1 MYNNKIII
9 FNFRRKIMLNE
20 KLKTSVGLK
29 TIIIGILVL
38 LLMIPSVWI
47 MSIIDER
54 ESYSQEALSDITSK
68 WGGNQ
73 FITGPV
79 LVIPVEFLNEDAD
92 GKKYIS
98 TKNIYLLSETLD
110 VESIMEPETR
120 YRGIY
125 EILLYKSDILAKGKF
140 NLKAIEELDLMN
152 GKVRYD
158 KAHVEIGISDL
169 KGLTNNLKINWNGSE
184 ISARTGL
191 KEGSTVSRGLNFL
204 IPIQPK
210 VKEYSYSMN
219 INLNGSEQIQFSP
232 TGKDTKVKISAPWNH
247 PSFCG
252 DFLPQQKTI
261 DDQHFEA
268 QWKIFNLNRNFSH
281 ISFGNPLHI
290 EDNFFGVKLF
300 YPVDQY
306 QQTTRSVKYAFL
318 FLSLTFVCFFL
329 IEILSKKQIHP
340 IQYLLIGSGMVL
352 FYLVLLS
359 LSEHLS
365 FSLAYL
371 IACVSMIILIGLYT
385 KAALGEFRL
394 TSIVSAVLLTFYGFL
409 FINLQ
414 LQDYALLVGSFG
426 LFITLAA
433 LMYFTRKI
441 DWFSALK
448 QNNIQ
453 S

>member
-1 MYNNKIII
+1 
-9 FNFRRKIMLNE
+9 MLNE
-20 KLKTSVGLK
+20 KLKTSIGAK
-29 TIIIGILVL
+29 TIMIGLLVL

-54 ESYSQEALSDITSK
+54 ESYRQEALSDITSK
-68 WGGNQ
+68 WGGSQ
-73 FITGPV
+73 FVAGPV
-79 LVIPVEFLNEDAD
+79 LVLPVEFLNEDAD

-98 TKNIYLLSETLD
+98 TKNIYLLSESLD
-110 VESIMEPETR
+110 IENSLEPEIR

-140 NLKAIEELDLMN
+140 DTRTIDELDLMN
-152 GKVRYD
+152 GKIRYD
-158 KAHVEIGISDL
+158 KAYVEIGISDL
-169 KGLTNNLKINWNGSE
+169 KGLTNNLKINWNGKE

-191 KEGSTVSRGLNFL
+191 KERSTVSKGLHFL
-204 IPIQPK
+204 IPLQPK
-210 VKEYSYSMN
+210 VNEYN
-219 INLNGSEQIQFSP
+219 FALDINLNGSEQIQFSP
-232 TGKDTKVKISAPWNH
+232 TGKDTKVKISASWNH

-252 DFLPQQKTI
+252 DFLPQQKII
-261 DDQHFEA
+261 DDKHFDA
-268 QWKIFNLNRNFSH
+268 NWKIFNLNRNFSH
-281 ISFGNPLHI
+281 ISFGNPLQI

-306 QQTTRSVKYAFL
+306 QQTTRSVKYTFL

-340 IQYLLIGSGMVL
+340 IQYLLIGSGIVL

-359 LSEHLS
+359 LSEHMA
-365 FSLAYL
+365 FSTAYIIACASMILL
-371 IACVSMIILIGLYT
+371 IAFYT
-385 KAALGEFRL
+385 KSMLGEFRL
-394 TSIVSAVLLTFYGFL
+394 TSIVSAVLLILYGFL

-433 LMYFTRKI
+433 VMFFTRKI

-448 QNNIQ
+448 HENKQAKIEN
-453 S
+453 

>member
-1 MYNNKIII
+1 
-9 FNFRRKIMLNE
+9 MLNE
-20 KLKTSVGLK
+20 KLKTSVGVK
-29 TIIIGILVL
+29 AIIIGVLVL

-54 ESYSQEALSDITSK
+54 EAYRQEALSDITSK

-73 FITGPV
+73 FIAGPV
-79 LVIPVEFLNEDAD
+79 LVLPVEILNEGTD

-98 TKNIYLLSETLD
+98 TRNIYLLSKSLD
-110 VESIMEPETR
+110 IESSMEPEIR

-125 EILLYKSDILAKGKF
+125 EILLYKSNIYTKGKF
-140 NLKAIEELDLMN
+140 NLNVIDELDVVN
-152 GKVRYD
+152 GKIRYD
-158 KAHVEIGISDL
+158 KAYVEIGISDL
-169 KGLTNNLKINWNGSE
+169 KGLTINLKINWNGKE

-191 KEGSTVSRGLNFL
+191 KEKSAVSKGLHFFV
-204 IPIQPK
+204 PVQSK
-210 VKEYSYSMN
+210 VKEYSFGMS

-247 PSFCG
+247 PSFDG
-252 DFLPQQKTI
+252 DFLPQQKII

-268 QWKIFNLNRNFSH
+268 QWKIFNLNRNFPH
-281 ISFGNPLHI
+281 ISFGNPLNI

-306 QQTTRSVKYAFL
+306 QQTTRSVKYTFL

-329 IEILSKKQIHP
+329 IEILSKNQIHP
-340 IQYLLIGSGMVL
+340 IQYLLIGSGIVL

-359 LSEHLS
+359 LSEHMA
-365 FSLAYL
+365 FSIAYFIACASMIAL
-371 IACVSMIILIGLYT
+371 IALYT
-385 KAALGEFRL
+385 KSALGEFKL
-394 TSIVSAVLLTFYGFL
+394 TLIVSAVLLILYGFL

-414 LQDYALLVGSFG
+414 LQDYALLVGSLG

-433 LMYFTRKI
+433 VMFFTRKI
-441 DWFSALK
+441 DWFTALK
-448 QNNIQ
+448 SENKE
-453 S
+453 

>member
-1 MYNNKIII
+1 M
-9 FNFRRKIMLNE
+9 
-20 KLKTSVGLK
+20 
-29 TIIIGILVL
+29 IGILVL

-54 ESYSQEALSDITSK
+54 EAYRQEALSDITTK
-68 WGGNQ
+68 WGGSQ
-73 FITGPV
+73 FIAGPV
-79 LVIPVEFLNEDAD
+79 LVIPVDFLNEDAD

-98 TKNIYLLSETLD
+98 TRNIYLLSESLD
-110 VESIMEPETR
+110 IECSMEPEIR

-125 EILLYKSDILAKGKF
+125 EILLYKSDILTKGKF
-140 NLKAIEELDLMN
+140 NLSVIDELDLMN

-158 KAHVEIGISDL
+158 KAYIEIGISDL
-169 KGLTNNLKINWNGSE
+169 KGLTNNLKINWNGTE

-191 KEGSTVSRGLNFL
+191 KERSSVSKGLHFL
-204 IPIQPK
+204 IQIQPK
-210 VKEYSYSMN
+210 ITEYSFEMK

-232 TGKDTKVKISAPWNH
+232 TGKDTQVNISAPWNH

-252 DFLPQQKTI
+252 DFLPQQKII

-268 QWKIFNLNRNFSH
+268 QWEIFNLNRNFPH
-281 ISFGNPLHI
+281 ISFGNPLHV

-306 QQTTRSVKYAFL
+306 QQTTRSVKYTFL

-340 IQYLLIGSGMVL
+340 IQYLLIGSGIVL

-359 LSEHLS
+359 LSEHMA
-365 FSLAYL
+365 FSIAYFIACASMILL
-371 IACVSMIILIGLYT
+371 IAFYT
-385 KAALGEFRL
+385 KSALGEFKL
-394 TSIVSAVLLTFYGFL
+394 TFIVSAVLLTLYGFL

-414 LQDYALLVGSFG
+414 LQDYALLVGTIG
-426 LFITLAA
+426 LFIMLAA
-433 LMYFTRKI
+433 VMFFTRKI
-441 DWFSALK
+441 DWFAALK
-448 QNNIQ
+448 QDNK
-453 S
+453 

>member
-1 MYNNKIII
+1 
-9 FNFRRKIMLNE
+9 
-20 KLKTSVGLK
+20 
-29 TIIIGILVL
+29 
-38 LLMIPSVWI
+38 MIPSVWI

-54 ESYSQEALSDITSK
+54 ESYRQEALSDITSK

-110 VESIMEPETR
+110 FESILEPEIR

-140 NLKAIEELDLMN
+140 NLNIIEELDLMN
-152 GKVRYD
+152 GKIRYD

-169 KGLTNNLKINWNGSE
+169 KGLTNNLKIIWNGTE

-191 KEGSTVSRGLNFL
+191 KEGSTVSRGLHFL

-210 VKEYSYSMN
+210 VKEYFFSMN

-261 DDQHFEA
+261 DNRHFEA
-268 QWKIFNLNRNFSH
+268 QWKIFNLNRNFPH
-281 ISFGNPLHI
+281 ISFGNPLHV

-340 IQYLLIGSGMVL
+340 IQYLLIGSGLVL
-352 FYLVLLS
+352 FYLILLS

-365 FSLAYL
+365 FSMAYL
-371 IACVSMIILIGLYT
+371 IACVSMIVLIALYT

-394 TSIVSAVLLTFYGFL
+394 TSIVSAVLLTLYGFL

-448 QNNIQ
+448 QENKQPN
-453 S
+453 